1 MKFLKFKFIIILLYL
16 ISSSGSY
23 AIQDPKLKNLF
34 IHKNQ
39 KKLENVNF
47 KNIKNET
54 VYLDSFKNSLVLLN
68 FWATWCAPC
77 RDEMPSLNA
86 LQKNKNFKNLKI
98 IPINVGKE
106 NLEKS
111 EKFYKELNIDNLEI
125 YYDNDIQLAKQ
136 FLLRGLPTTIFI
148 NKEGKEFA
156 RVIGSINFEDEKLI
170 KWLKKF
176 D

>member
-1 MKFLKFKFIIILLYL
+1 MKLLTIKLILIFIYL
-16 ISSSGSY
+16 IPSSSSY
-23 AIQDPKLKNLF
+23 AIQQLDLKNL
-34 IHKNQ
+34 IVHKEP
-39 KKLENVNF
+39 KKLEKINF
-47 KNIKNET
+47 YNIESKTIN
-54 VYLDSFKNSLVLLN
+54 LDKFKNSLVIIN

-77 RDEMPSLNA
+77 RHEMPSLNA

-125 YYDNDIQLAKQ
+125 YYGNDIQLAKQ

>member
-1 MKFLKFKFIIILLYL
+1 MKILTFKFFIILLYL
-16 ISSSGSY
+16 LSSSGSY

-54 VYLDSFKNSLVLLN
+54 VNLYNFKNSLVLIN
-68 FWATWCAPC
+68 FWATWCVPC

-86 LQKNKNFKNLKI
+86 LQKNKDFENLKI
-98 IPINVGKE
+98 LPINIGRE

-111 EKFYKELNIDNLEI
+111 KNFFKELNIDNLEI
-125 YYDNDIQLAKQ
+125 YYGEDIKLAKQ

-148 NKEGKEFA
+148 NKDGKEFA
-156 RVIGSINFEDEKLI
+156 RVIGSIDFENEKMI

>member
-1 MKFLKFKFIIILLYL
+1 
-16 ISSSGSY
+16 
-23 AIQDPKLKNLF
+23 
-34 IHKNQ
+34 
-39 KKLENVNF
+39 
-47 KNIKNET
+47 
-54 VYLDSFKNSLVLLN
+54 
-68 FWATWCAPC
+68 
-77 RDEMPSLNA
+77 MPSLNA

>member
-1 MKFLKFKFIIILLYL
+1 MKFITFKFLVVLLYL

-39 KKLENVNF
+39 KKLENINF
-47 KNIKNET
+47 KNINEET
-54 VYLDSFKNSLVLLN
+54 VSLNSFKNSLILIN

-86 LQKNKNFKNLKI
+86 LQKNKKFKNLKV
-98 IPINVGKE
+98 IPINVGRE
-106 NLEKS
+106 DLEKS
-111 EKFYKELNIDNLEI
+111 KKFFKELNIDNLEI
-125 YYDNDIQLAKQ
+125 YYDEDIHLAKK

-148 NKEGKEFA
+148 NKNGEEFA
-156 RVIGSINFEDEKLI
+156 RVIGEIDFNDKAFKGF
-170 KWLKKF
+170 LKKYF
-176 D
+176 

>member
-54 VYLDSFKNSLVLLN
+54 VYLDSFKKVSSRQVSCGHYHQASQVQWHYFL
-68 FWATWCAPC
+68 
-77 RDEMPSLNA
+77 D
-86 LQKNKNFKNLKI
+86 
-98 IPINVGKE
+98 
-106 NLEKS
+106 
-111 EKFYKELNIDNLEI
+111 
-125 YYDNDIQLAKQ
+125 
-136 FLLRGLPTTIFI
+136 LLRMF
-148 NKEGKEFA
+148 
-156 RVIGSINFEDEKLI
+156 
-170 KWLKKF
+170 
-176 D
+176 